1 MLVGALKMCRIQPG
15 SWQGWRCGLRSVS
28 WGHNQRQDPAWFSAG
43 TEKRRRDHDV
53 GSGVCTGVQQG
64 QVPKY
69 FSARLKMLAQACFQ
83 GSWTWVALSLVQ
95 CRNRDLGSQLSVPAW
110 TCEEASLIQCRD

>member
-1 MLVGALKMCRIQPG
+1 MVQCRHREEGSGVFVGGCTKAEPSLVQ
-15 SWQGWRCGLRSVS
+15 
-28 WGHNQRQDPAWFSAG
+28 
-43 TEKRRRDHDV
+43 RRDHDV

>member
-1 MLVGALKMCRIQPG
+1 MVQCRHREEGSGVFVGGCTKAEPSLVQ
-15 SWQGWRCGLRSVS
+15 
-28 WGHNQRQDPAWFSAG
+28 
-43 TEKRRRDHDV
+43 RRDHDV

-83 GSWTWVALSLVQ
+83 GSWTWVALSLVHAGTEIWAHG
-95 CRNRDLGSQLSVPAW
+95 CLSLLGLVKKPA
-110 TCEEASLIQCRD
+110 